1 MFSDFLIMEIDGDE
15 MEQGIDEFEDVISR
29 YGMLKSGLVV
39 VVQCH
44 TTSLD
49 LAINNENILFC

>member
-1 MFSDFLIMEIDGDE
+1 MFSDFLIMDIDGNE
-15 MEQGIDEFEDVISR
+15 MKQGIDESEDVISR

-39 VVQCH
+39 VVQCD